1 MFNILVFYNVH
12 LHYSTVMNL
21 GPPSRQVQDNNTEQA
36 VNEVAVAGSLEES
49 KDDMPQSDNDTV
61 SETTSSNPPKTGK
74 KSKSRAQVEREE
86 LADKIINFASKE
98 DHPVDLELAALCSK
112 IKRKLPDPDD
122 QDDLLDEIKDVA
134 RAFFQGKKCAA
145 NNISTVQPV
154 RQTPPPPPPPLQ
166 MFPQQQQ
173 EQGSGD
179 MISQYSTVNYLTDGS
194 SGATYMAL

>member
-1 MFNILVFYNVH
+1 M
-12 LHYSTVMNL
+12 
-21 GPPSRQVQDNNTEQA
+21 
-36 VNEVAVAGSLEES
+36 
-49 KDDMPQSDNDTV
+49 
-61 SETTSSNPPKTGK
+61 
-74 KSKSRAQVEREE
+74 
-86 LADKIINFASKE
+86 ADKIINFESKE

-134 RAFFQGKKCAA
+134 PAFFQRKKHAA

-173 EQGSGD
+173 QEQESGD
-179 MISQYSTVNYLTDGS
+179 MTSQYSTMNYLTDGS

>member
-1 MFNILVFYNVH
+1 
-12 LHYSTVMNL
+12 MNL
-21 GPPSRQVQDNNTEQA
+21 GPPSRWLEDNNSTEQA
-36 VNEVAVAGSLEES
+36 VDEVAVAGSSEES
-49 KDDMPQSDNDTV
+49 RDDMPQSDNDTV
-61 SETTSSNPPKTGK
+61 SETTSSHPPKTGK
-74 KSKSRAQVEREE
+74 KSKSRAQVERE

-134 RAFFQGKKCAA
+134 RAFFQRKKRAA

-154 RQTPPPPPPPLQ
+154 RQTPPPPPPLQ

-173 EQGSGD
+173 QQEQGSRD
-179 MISQYSTVNYLTDGS
+179 MISQYSTVNYLTDDS

>member
-1 MFNILVFYNVH
+1 MYNVH
-12 LHYSTVMNL
+12 LQYSTVMNL
-21 GPPSRQVQDNNTEQA
+21 GPPSQWLEDNNNTEQA
-36 VNEVAVAGSLEES
+36 VNEVAVAGSSEES
-49 KDDMPQSDNDTV
+49 RDDMPQSDNDTV
-61 SETTSSNPPKTGK
+61 SETTSSNPPMTGK

-134 RAFFQGKKCAA
+134 RAFFQRKKLAA
-145 NNISTVQPV
+145 NSNSTVQPV

-173 EQGSGD
+173 QQEQGSGD
-179 MISQYSTVNYLTDGS
+179 MTSQYNTVNYLTDGS

>member
-1 MFNILVFYNVH
+1 
-12 LHYSTVMNL
+12 MNL
-21 GPPSRQVQDNNTEQA
+21 GPPSQWLEDNNNTEQV
-36 VNEVAVAGSLEES
+36 VNEVAMAGSSGES
-49 KDDMPQSDNDTV
+49 RDDMPQSDNDTV
-61 SETTSSNPPKTGK
+61 SETTSSHPLKTGK
-74 KSKSRAQVEREE
+74 KSKSLAQVEREE

-134 RAFFQGKKCAA
+134 RAFFQRKKHAA

-154 RQTPPPPPPPLQ
+154 RQTPPPPLPPLQ

-173 EQGSGD
+173 QQEQGSGD
-179 MISQYSTVNYLTDGS
+179 MTSQYSTINYLTDGS

>member
-1 MFNILVFYNVH
+1 
-12 LHYSTVMNL
+12 MNL
-21 GPPSRQVQDNNTEQA
+21 GSPSRSLEDNNNTEQA
-36 VNEVAVAGSLEES
+36 VNEVAVAGSSEES
-49 KDDMPQSDNDTV
+49 RDDMPQSDNDTV
-61 SETTSSNPPKTGK
+61 SETTSWNPPKTGK

-134 RAFFQGKKCAA
+134 RAFFQRKKRAA
-145 NNISTVQPV
+145 NSNSTVQPV

-173 EQGSGD
+173 GQGSGD
-179 MISQYSTVNYLTDGS
+179 MTSQYSTVNYLTDGS

>member
-1 MFNILVFYNVH
+1 M
-12 LHYSTVMNL
+12 TNL
-21 GPPSRQVQDNNTEQA
+21 GPRSRRLEDNNNTEQA
-36 VNEVAVAGSLEES
+36 VNEVAVAGSSEES
-49 KDDMPQSDNDTV
+49 RDDMPQSDNDTV
-61 SETTSSNPPKTGK
+61 SETTSSHPLKTGK
-74 KSKSRAQVEREE
+74 KSKSQAQVERGE

-98 DHPVDLELAALCSK
+98 DHPVDLESAALCSK

-134 RAFFQGKKCAA
+134 RAFFQRKKRTA
-145 NNISTVQPV
+145 NNISIVQPV

-166 MFPQQQQ
+166 VFPEQQQQQ

-179 MISQYSTVNYLTDGS
+179 MTSQYSTVNYLTDGS

>member
-1 MFNILVFYNVH
+1 
-12 LHYSTVMNL
+12 
-21 GPPSRQVQDNNTEQA
+21 
-36 VNEVAVAGSLEES
+36 
-49 KDDMPQSDNDTV
+49 MPQSDNDTV
-61 SETTSSNPPKTGK
+61 SETTSSHPLKTGK

-134 RAFFQGKKCAA
+134 RAFFQRKKCAA

-154 RQTPPPPPPPLQ
+154 RQIPSPPPPPLQ

-173 EQGSGD
+173 QEQGSGD
-179 MISQYSTVNYLTDGS
+179 MTSQ
-194 SGATYMAL
+194 

>member
-1 MFNILVFYNVH
+1 M
-12 LHYSTVMNL
+12 TNL
-21 GPPSRQVQDNNTEQA
+21 GPPSQWLEDNNTEQV
-36 VNEVAVAGSLEES
+36 VNEVAVAVAGSSEES
-49 KDDMPQSDNDTV
+49 RDDMPQSDNDTV

-134 RAFFQGKKCAA
+134 RAFFQRKKRAA
-145 NNISTVQPV
+145 NSNSTVQPV

-173 EQGSGD
+173 QEQGSGD
-179 MISQYSTVNYLTDGS
+179 MTSQYSTVNYLTDGS